1 MGPVS
6 DLLFET
12 FSIISVSSTEAKIM
26 VIKADENL
34 IKAEACGKMIAS
46 KAQEKLTKALEAKI
60 VDDQQTHYR
69 DIGLNFSKY
78 KIKRVLLSDE
88 VGGELKPTYICLS
101 VDTSMVLAIQA
112 ADAFKIG
119 GLFQDQPDLK
129 LLRKNLPEIV
139 HISTTLDQDILL
151 VEKSSRDLVL
161 LSPSF
166 KELERVKGTKRTI
179 EPENLKIPA
188 TAKLKRNSQI
198 PVYSLEL
205 DKIEVSHCTSYSYQS
220 IYTLYETG
228 DGDLRIVDNNHDL
241 REKFLVPD
249 FFLNYNLVCAV
260 GDNAGSKCFAVA
272 T

>member
-101 VDTSMVLAIQA
+101 VDTSMVLAI
-112 ADAFKIG
+112 
-119 GLFQDQPDLK
+119 
-129 LLRKNLPEIV
+129 
-139 HISTTLDQDILL
+139 
-151 VEKSSRDLVL
+151 
-161 LSPSF
+161 
-166 KELERVKGTKRTI
+166 
-179 EPENLKIPA
+179 
-188 TAKLKRNSQI
+188 
-198 PVYSLEL
+198 
-205 DKIEVSHCTSYSYQS
+205 
-220 IYTLYETG
+220 
-228 DGDLRIVDNNHDL
+228 
-241 REKFLVPD
+241 
-249 FFLNYNLVCAV
+249 
-260 GDNAGSKCFAVA
+260 
-272 T
+272 